1 MMAFRTTCC
10 RAETRH
16 WTTLL
21 PGGGVSALH
30 SCARGRRPQ
39 NSFLLW
45 HQDRRHDETLS
56 RRHPRGSRRAT
67 WGKNR
72 GSPPPR
78 SRQELR
84 CLFVSRGMCCLLDN
98 LNTPHLLCY
107 LTFPQHQVAISKATI
122 PTTTEKMSK
131 TGFIS
136 LQVLRDNPVEEGE
149 ANAQIVDAL
158 ETALNL
164 NDDAPIAQAAMRL
177 AKQLDSITLTLD
189 DAADKKS
196 EVENARYNV
205 YTTLLAAVQ
214 QVPADH
220 EAHRRFALILHDLA
234 GLDGHPTW
242 KGLDGFAICN
252 RDAWNDPSLSF
263 EPVKD
268 PKAYEKWCNLNA
280 FVATLLNTGAI
291 NWRELPIWELRDGLE
306 ESLDDL
312 SQEGKDTRVVVATL
326 WIRHAGK
333 FIWEQTLSGKP
344 EDLDETDSRILR
356 AGELYQ
362 GEPGYSRDRWDF
374 WKTRLG
380 ELRRQVSG
388 SRSSAIDEAIGA
400 MTELEGKN

>member
-1 MMAFRTTCC
+1 
-10 RAETRH
+10 
-16 WTTLL
+16 
-21 PGGGVSALH
+21 
-30 SCARGRRPQ
+30 
-39 NSFLLW
+39 
-45 HQDRRHDETLS
+45 
-56 RRHPRGSRRAT
+56 
-67 WGKNR
+67 
-72 GSPPPR
+72 
-78 SRQELR
+78 
-84 CLFVSRGMCCLLDN
+84 
-98 LNTPHLLCY
+98 
-107 LTFPQHQVAISKATI
+107 
-122 PTTTEKMSK
+122 MSK

-164 NDDAPIAQAAMRL
+164 NDDALIAQAAIRL
-177 AKQLDSITLTLD
+177 AKQLDSITLTRD

-356 AGELYQ
+356 SGELYQ

-388 SRSSAIDEAIGA
+388 SRSSAIDEAIWA